1 MSSVI
6 NRKNNFLQIFFN
18 IFILIFIIFS
28 SLKVYHQYF
37 FNQKRITWQ
46 DNRII
51 KDKVIPDLI
60 KIGLNKK
67 EILVV
72 GSHAEIYFYLNKK
85 PLTYFPLVLNFVPE
99 FYKDFFYQDYLNAL
113 KKAQILLIIND
124 DLKYQKILNEKRVKE
139 FVQNNFKKVK
149 EEKDYQ
155 ILTKN

>member
-1 MSSVI
+1 M
-6 NRKNNFLQIFFN
+6 QIFFN

-67 EILVV
+67 EILVL
-72 GSHAEIYFYLNKK
+72 GNHAEIYFYLNKK

-99 FYKDFFYQDYLNAL
+99 FYKEFFLSRL
-113 KKAQILLIIND
+113 S
-124 DLKYQKILNEKRVKE
+124 KR
-139 FVQNNFKKVK
+139 FKKDANFINYK
-149 EEKDYQ
+149 W
-155 ILTKN
+155 